1 MKMKRKKEKKFHV
14 ECFLKDITV
23 GLMYALPILVVL
35 LSAFRTGLQ
44 EQAMFADFV
53 ATFTF
58 NPIFDVMKNILALFD
73 VDLVNNNL
81 SLCLAVFS
89 WFVFVGLMDCIYD
102 VFAFVIEMFQS
113 LIHRGY

>member
-1 MKMKRKKEKKFHV
+1 MKKKKERHFHV
-14 ECFLKDITV
+14 ECFIKDITV
-23 GLMYALPILVVL
+23 GFMYALPILVII

-44 EQAMFADFV
+44 ERAMYADFV

-58 NPIFDVMKNILALFD
+58 NPIFEVMKNILDLFE

-89 WFVFVGLMDCIYD
+89 WFVFVGLMDCVYD
-102 VFAFVIEMFQS
+102 VFAFLIEMFQS